1 MSNHGRSDEINLPYP
16 LTPSCP
22 HTENATRFCHYNG
35 SWEQYTNYDACAHLP
50 APETV
55 PEFETIVELPTI
67 IYYIGYAL
75 SLVSLTLALIVFA
88 YYK

>member
-1 MSNHGRSDEINLPYP
+1 MLGVLP
-16 LTPSCP
+16 LTYHCVSVA
-22 HTENATRFCHYNG
+22 ENATRFCHYNG

-67 IYYIGYAL
+67 IYYIGYAV

>member
-1 MSNHGRSDEINLPYP
+1 MHYITLVVTFDPCNISYS
-16 LTPSCP
+16 
-22 HTENATRFCHYNG
+22 TENATRFCHLNG
-35 SWEQYTNYDACAHLP
+35 SWAQYTNYDACAHLP
-50 APETV
+50 AETETV

>member
-1 MSNHGRSDEINLPYP
+1 MHYIPIMLGLLP
-16 LTPSCP
+16 LTFLCV
-22 HTENATRFCHYNG
+22 ENATRFCHYNG

-67 IYYIGYAL
+67 IYYIGYAV

>member
-1 MSNHGRSDEINLPYP
+1 MLGVLP
-16 LTPSCP
+16 LTFHCVCV
-22 HTENATRFCHYNG
+22 ENATRFCHYNG

-67 IYYIGYAL
+67 IYYIGYAV